1 MMSWSR
7 FVWVLVGL
15 ILLMAVLTIATTFY
29 RNHWHEEK
37 QPTEQAREKAEV
49 LQQSIEKIQRQQQA
63 VAEIDKHYTPEL
75 AKANE
80 ELERLGADLAT
91 GGKRLYLKAER
102 PKLPE
107 ATTTPSV
114 DNATRARLGSDAEQN
129 YLRLRQQVTQR
140 QKQLEV
146 LQE

>member
-1 MMSWSR
+1 MMPFSR
-7 FVWVLVGL
+7 IVWLIVGL
-15 ILLMAVLTIATTFY
+15 CFLTLVLTFAAYFY

-37 QPTEQAREKAEV
+37 LPAEQAGEKAEE

-63 VAEIDKHYTPEL
+63 VAEIDKHYTQEL

-80 ELERLGADLAT
+80 GIKRLGADLAT
-91 GGKRLYLKAER
+91 GGKRLYLKAEW

-107 ATTTPSV
+107 SITTPSV

-129 YLRLRQQVTQR
+129 HLRLRQQVAQR
-140 QKQLEV
+140 QKQLEA